1 MKKTLPHPKALSG
14 RDRDLALAGFLSLAG
29 LFVACLVTCNL
40 VFRKFFTWDMG
51 GFTFE
56 QSVGLLAYPL
66 TFLVTDVISEV
77 YGKKKANMVV
87 VSGLVASLVTLG
99 MVTLAGGVTAAGWSP
114 VNDAEFDHVFGQTAL
129 AVGASMAAYLVAQ
142 FIDVRFFHFW
152 KHQTQ
157 GRHLWL
163 RNNLSTIP
171 SQVLDTATV
180 LGLLCVV
187 GEIEWARFGTLM
199 MNGVLFK
206 TLVAALDTPLVYL
219 VVGALRKRFGL
230 AEGQEVE
237 L

>member
-1 MKKTLPHPKALSG
+1 MDIPCQFQRTMSHTLPDAKSLSG

-99 MVTLAGGVTAAGWSP
+99 MVILAGG
-114 VNDAEFDHVFGQTAL
+114 
-129 AVGASMAAYLVAQ
+129 
-142 FIDVRFFHFW
+142 
-152 KHQTQ
+152 
-157 GRHLWL
+157 
-163 RNNLSTIP
+163 
-171 SQVLDTATV
+171 
-180 LGLLCVV
+180 
-187 GEIEWARFGTLM
+187 
-199 MNGVLFK
+199 
-206 TLVAALDTPLVYL
+206 
-219 VVGALRKRFGL
+219 
-230 AEGQEVE
+230 
-237 L
+237 